1 MKFSYLSLQE
11 KGVTVITINSN
22 SSDNVFLPPVLQD
35 KKPRM
40 HSGSKA
46 SDFNEPEISFNNL
59 NQSRNVKLST
69 SSNTSEGSNDRKN
82 EALVQKTS
90 IDKTKI
96 SYHRDLSNSGSETNT
111 DIVTLKVPQTSRN
124 VSVEGK
130 ANLTSVVDESGSIG
144 LGVVGVGS
152 NNPET
157 GSIIT
162 MTSDERVQIFVP
174 SPSGGG
180 TPYSTITKA
189 SGGMANMSSQGGSA
203 MLGSEF
209 RGLSPRPP
217 STSRSWEPA
226 NYGLGHHMKNS
237 NLGVSTTM
245 ETSASSGILRPSSSD
260 GMSDESN
267 QVALS
272 SSMERSPPPFAKR

>member
-1 MKFSYLSLQE
+1 
-11 KGVTVITINSN
+11 
-22 SSDNVFLPPVLQD
+22 
-35 KKPRM
+35 M

-69 SSNTSEGSNDRKN
+69 SSNTSEASNDRKN
-82 EALVQKTS
+82 EALIQKVST
-90 IDKTKI
+90 DKTKI
-96 SYHRDLSNSGSETNT
+96 SYHRDLSNSGSETNA
-111 DIVTLKVPQTSRN
+111 DIVTLKVPQNSRN

-130 ANLTSVVDESGSIG
+130 ADESGSIG